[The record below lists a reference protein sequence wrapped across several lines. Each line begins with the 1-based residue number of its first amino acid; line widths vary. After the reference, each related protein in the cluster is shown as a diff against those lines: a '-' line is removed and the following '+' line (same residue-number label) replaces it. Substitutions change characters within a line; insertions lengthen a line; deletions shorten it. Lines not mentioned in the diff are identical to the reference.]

1 MSTKGKEYQLAIRVA
16 GIVDKSFDTSL
27 VAAKTS
33 VARTAAAVDRD
44 FAKLDRGF
52 DKIMGVGK
60 KAFFAIEKAA
70 AAAAVAAA
78 VAAGAAA
85 GASVKVGMEFESAFA
100 GVKKTVDATEMQ
112 FAGLRDDILGMTREI
127 PSSGAEIA
135 KVMEIAG
142 QLGIARESLADFSRT
157 IIDLEVSTDMVSE
170 EAAASLAKF
179 ANIVNMADYGADGI
193 SNWERLGSV
202 VVDLGNHFATTESE
216 IVGMSTRLA
225 STGDLVGLTEPQI
238 MALSTAMSSLGI
250 QEDNGGTSMSKLL
263 KKMQVAVELDSDSLG
278 DYASMA
284 DMTTGEFAKAFQKDA
299 VVALSAFVDGLNDV
313 DRNGRSAI
321 AILNDMGINEARL
334 SNTVLA
340 LANADGLMSEAV
352 ETANAAWEENNALA
366 IEAGRRYETAE
377 SKVLIMRNAFE
388 ELGISAY
395 EELRGP
401 FVQGIEG
408 ITQKVYELNEYVSRA
423 DGLSK
428 WMKNAETQF
437 PTLQRKFNKYAEPV
451 FSGILNIGTWIL
463 KHGNKITSTLVG
475 IGAAM
480 AAYKTASGISHMVQA
495 LTSLGSLNPVTLKI
509 MGATAAIGALSGA
522 IALYKQHE
530 RDLINQNLADHFGN
544 IALSME
550 ELQQVAEYIV
560 SSKSLENAQKA
571 LDEFDVLNSISAE
584 AKEAVAE
591 IEKMNWKISIGME
604 LTADEQESYK
614 QAVENYA
621 KTAQEY
627 ALQSQYAVS
636 LNLGAAFSE
645 EDLES
650 QNVVAKVNQFYQDK
664 YGELEALGTQLNEAL
679 TNAFNDGLLDIEETK
694 TIAEIQRKM
703 AEIEQSLA
711 TGEFQ
716 AQLSVLGMKYSGEG
730 LTADSFLN
738 LQEEISNQVEKA
750 SESYQ
755 KAYVKNY
762 ASIQATHDEGGYLN
776 EEEYQRAIEELQNE
790 YLANIAGL
798 RQNGA
803 EFLLN
808 TVAGTYGDE
817 IELGR
822 GNIQSS
828 IQDTVDEFMKA
839 DGWQT
844 NGTPQDWADDILITY
859 ANALDDIGL
868 DSVTQKAL
876 GELYGEFSS
885 IQAELERQA
894 EEFAKAG
901 KAIPEE
907 TQRQLNEINMLGA
920 LSGNEDAIYTLIG
933 QELGES
939 EEYATVIELAR
950 TQGAAI
956 PEELIEAMLAASP
969 QASEAAQTII
979 KNVEKEFE
987 GGVEFTIPVNYDIV
1001 SKYYS
1006 SPKGIPGH
1014 ANGGIITSP
1023 QISWL
1028 AEGGYPE
1035 SVIPLD
1041 GSRNAIDLWEKTGQL
1056 LGMKGAFDNL
1066 DLSAGGSTIAV
1077 EYNPTYQF
1085 YGEAPSKEDL
1095 TEAAEISQEEF
1106 NRHMEE
1112 FLKTHSRVAY

>member
-52 DKIMGVGK
+52 DKIMGVGE

-70 AAAAVAAA
+70 AAAA

-142 QLGIARESLADFSRT
+142 QLGIARESLTDFSRT

-278 DYASMA
+278 DYASVA
-284 DMTTGEFAKAFQKDA
+284 DMTAGEFAKTFQKDA

-366 IEAGRRYETAE
+366 IEVGRRYETAE
-377 SKVLIMRNAFE
+377 SKVLIMRNAVE

-451 FSGILNIGTWIL
+451 FSGILDIGTWIL

-495 LTSLGSLNPVTLKI
+495 LTSLGSLNPVT
-509 MGATAAIGALSGA
+509 MGITSAAAAIGVISGA
-522 IALYKQHE
+522 VAMYKQHE

-584 AKEAVAE
+584 AKEAVTE

-636 LNLGAAFSE
+636 LNLGVGLSE
-645 EDLES
+645 GDLES

-703 AEIEQSLA
+703 ADIEQSLA

-716 AQLSVLGMKYSGEG
+716 AQLSLLEMKYSGEG

-738 LQEEISNQVEKA
+738 LQEEISNQTAAA
-750 SESYQ
+750 SETYEKSYL
-755 KAYVKNY
+755 KSY
-762 ASIQATHDEGGYLN
+762 ASIQATYEDGGYLN
-776 EEEYQRAIEELQNE
+776 EEEYQNELNRITDIYRTNMAE
-790 YLANIAGL
+790 LE
-798 RQNGA
+798 QNGTEA
-803 EFLLN
+803 LLN
-808 TVAGTYGDE
+808 TIMGTYGDE
-817 IELGR
+817 VGLGR
-822 GNIQSS
+822 ENILSS
-828 IQDTVDEFMKA
+828 IQTSVDEFMTA
-839 DGWQT
+839 DEWWQK
-844 NGTPQDWADDILITY
+844 NGTPQDWADDVYLTY
-859 ANALDDIGL
+859 ANALEDIGL
-868 DSVTQKAL
+868 DSITRKAL
-876 GELYGEFSS
+876 GELYEGMSS
-885 IQAELERQA
+885 MQEELERQA

-969 QASEAAQTII
+969 QAEGAARAII
-979 KNVEKEFE
+979 KNVEKEFA

-1006 SPKGIPGH
+1006 SKKGIPGY
-1014 ANGGIITSP
+1014 ADGGIVTSP

-1056 LGMKGAFDNL
+1056 LGMKGAFDDL
-1066 DLSAGGSTIAV
+1066 DLSAGGGTIAV